1 MEIDLTGKSQLTALI
16 DADSIIYI
24 VAWKNREHD
33 DISKVLEE
41 VDQFIVDILHQTGA
55 RQYAGFL
62 TPKHYFRY
70 DVATY
75 KPYKGNRPDNPEW
88 VKKWKPYI
96 IQHMIDKWGFVLC
109 RDMEADDAVAILQ
122 QSMVNTTICSPD
134 KDLKQI
140 PGNHF
145 DYKTGVKV
153 FVTDAE
159 AMRSFFY
166 QMMVGDTVDNIA
178 GVPKM
183 GPKGADNLL
192 DTVPSNLWK
201 LSVQNQFEKYFG
213 REEGAR
219 MFEETRLLVRML
231 GPWNLSAYHLSVLQL
246 KSLRTFDLDNSQP
259 SSYLVPNE
267 RKPDELP
274 FENPFAE

>member
-1 MEIDLTGKSQLTALI
+1 MAEIDITGKSQLTALI

-33 DISKVLEE
+33 DVSIVLEE

-62 TPKHYFRY
+62 TPKHCFRY
-70 DVATY
+70 DIATY

-96 IQHMIDKWGFVLC
+96 IKHMQDKWGFILC
-109 RDMEADDAVAILQ
+109 DNMEADDAVAILQ

-134 KDLKQI
+134 KDLKQV

-153 FVTDAE
+153 FVTEAE

-166 QMMVGDTVDNIA
+166 QMMVGDSTDNIA
-178 GVPKM
+178 GVPKL
-183 GPKGADNLL
+183 GPKGANNLL
-192 DTVPSNLWK
+192 DSVPSELWK
-201 LSVQNQFEKYFG
+201 SRVQEEFNKYFDFKG
-213 REEGAR
+213 PA
-219 MFEETRLLVRML
+219 MFEETRRLVRML
-231 GPWNLSAYHLSVLQL
+231 GPWDFPAYHIAVLQL
-246 KSLRTFDLDNSQP
+246 ESLRSFDLDNSKP